1 MADST
6 NSQIAWCLEK
16 RAHTIAKLEQ
26 AKDGIT
32 VHIGRDGVPL
42 KDVTPER
49 VARWEATVE
58 KLDAFIAAC
67 GGPTRA
73 NGRNPPPEV
82 ADHRAALRRIA
93 TAGRGKLREAGMA
106 DEEIDAEIRAL
117 VAKLNPKGNGPT

>member
-1 MADST
+1 MTDST
-6 NSQIAWCLEK
+6 DGQIAWCLEK

-73 NGRNPPPEV
+73 NGRKPPPVV

-93 TAGRGKLREAGMA
+93 ATGRGKLRESGMT
-106 DEEIDAEIRAL
+106 DEEIDAEILRL
-117 VAKLNPKGNGPT
+117 VGKLNLKGNSPT

>member
-26 AKDGIT
+26 VKGGIT
-32 VHIGRDGVPL
+32 VHVGRDGVPL

-49 VARWEATVE
+49 VARWQATVDR
-58 KLDAFIAAC
+58 LDAFIAAC
-67 GGPTRA
+67 GGPTRV
-73 NGRNPPPEV
+73 NGRKPPPDV

-93 TAGRGKLREAGMA
+93 ATGRGKLRESGMT
-106 DEEIDAEIRAL
+106 DEEIDAEILRL
-117 VAKLNPKGNGPT
+117 VGKLNPKGNGPI